1 MRNGIGSSLDY
12 LKKRLKGREI
22 SLKPISF
29 LIISMCFYYFLLF
42 LIEISKIFRIFAHG
56 FRICT
61 FSKTYCSI
69 VTQSPPLIYEQTF
82 IIGTATQTGAAFPY
96 LKVVCGE
103 PCDVWRMS
111 APFLRYEHDFSTIA
125 I

>member
-1 MRNGIGSSLDY
+1 MHNGIGSSLDY

-42 LIEISKIFRIFAHG
+42 LIEISKIFRIFARG

-61 FSKTYCSI
+61 FSKTFCSI
-69 VTQSPPLIYEQTF
+69 VSQSPQREKEQTP

-96 LKVVCGE
+96 LGVVCGE
-103 PCDVWRMS
+103 P
-111 APFLRYEHDFSTIA
+111 
-125 I
+125 